1 LKSLR
6 IFCLVF
12 IVFLALPALAKGQ
25 PAYKGAG
32 KDERI
37 AFVQKS
43 LPVLGI
49 KIDRTDGLMSKKTG
63 KAIKKFQKK
72 FTQFKLK
79 PTGLL
84 DDATY
89 RAIQDELNKKQGV
102 QPITPPPGKGK
113 GAGIVQ
119 TAALYKGV
127 PYRFGGTDI
136 KGFDCS
142 GYTAFIFQ
150 KHNITLPR
158 TADVQFRVGS
168 AVERKNLAAGDL
180 VFFETYEKGPSHVGI
195 YAGGGK
201 FWHASSSRGVMLSG
215 LDEQYWRSRYLGAR
229 RIL

>member
-1 LKSLR
+1 MKTLKL
-6 IFCLVF
+6 FCLVL
-12 IVFLALPALAKGQ
+12 ILALSTLPALASGQ
-25 PAYKGAG
+25 PLRKDDG
-32 KDERI
+32 KNEKI

-49 KIDRTDGLMSKKTG
+49 KTDRTDGLMSKKTS
-63 KAIKKFQKK
+63 KAIKKFQKNFK
-72 FTQFKLK
+72 QFKLK

-89 RAIQDELNKKQGV
+89 RAIEDALNSRRGAR
-102 QPITPPPGKGK
+102 PIAPPPAGK
-113 GAGIVQ
+113 GAGVIQ

-127 PYRFGGTDI
+127 PYRFGGVDA

-142 GYTAFIFQ
+142 GYTAFVFQ
-150 KHNITLPR
+150 KHNIALPR
-158 TADVQFRVGS
+158 TADVQYKVGS
-168 AVERKNLAAGDL
+168 AVARNALAVGDL
-180 VFFETYEKGPSHVGI
+180 VFFETYAKGASHVGI

-229 RIL
+229 RVL